1 MPDIREGTGESALQ
15 STVNV
20 MRGLMV
26 TLRHLWRK
34 PITIQYPEQRREPF
48 PRFKGRHVLDRHPDG
63 LEKCIGCELCAG
75 ACPADA
81 ILVIGAENTPEERYS
96 PGERYAKVY
105 EINYLRCI
113 FCGLCVEAC
122 PTEALVMSNAYDF
135 SSDSRSSLIFTK
147 EQLLADAPLQ
157 RRPAKEVIPAG
168 AEVGDF
174 KILKEGLAR
183 ARAETGHPQL
193 SPRGFPAGSRRRES
207 FGPEGLEGPVT
218 PGAAGSPPGADA
230 APPGPAGASPRPG
243 LLPEEGPS
251 DEPARSEAGERIR
264 AAEAAPSTTGAP
276 PSEGPPE

>member
-81 ILVIGAENTPEERYS
+81 ILVIGAENTPEARYS

-122 PTEALVMSNAYDF
+122 PTEALVMSHAYDL
-135 SSDSRSSLIFTK
+135 SSDSRDSLIFTK
-147 EQLLADAPLQ
+147 EMLLADAPLQ
-157 RRPAKEVIPAG
+157 KRPSKEDLAAG
-168 AEVGDF
+168 EEVGDF
-174 KILKEGLAR
+174 RILKEGLAR
-183 ARAETGHPQL
+183 ARAELGPPVTRGTQAPGGIPNPDQPAA
-193 SPRGFPAGSRRRES
+193 SFPRGPTDKDVSLR
-207 FGPEGLEGPVT
+207 
-218 PGAAGSPPGADA
+218 
-230 APPGPAGASPRPG
+230 
-243 LLPEEGPS
+243 
-251 DEPARSEAGERIR
+251 
-264 AAEAAPSTTGAP
+264 
-276 PSEGPPE
+276 